1 MVQQPATSARSQPRR
16 FQKQHPQ
23 PCFASVYSCQSSSN
37 DRRASL
43 PGLERVPMGKPLP
56 RRRQPGAV
64 TPQLRPGHPLF
75 ACGRSV
81 SVTSRRNRSGRCC
94 VALQAATG
102 TWVPPL
108 SRLVSQ
114 SSSTRVKEGSRHR
127 ATELDLGAS
136 LLPGGPPTKVSRG
149 NQGPRQRPPA
159 RCRGTR
165 TRRDRIASNGGA
177 PRLPGGRGP
186 MSWAPRCLGRE
197 TFPICIGQI
206 CFYAGLMLLLT
217 PWESAVPCLGE
228 SS

>member
-1 MVQQPATSARSQPRR
+1 
-16 FQKQHPQ
+16 
-23 PCFASVYSCQSSSN
+23 
-37 DRRASL
+37 
-43 PGLERVPMGKPLP
+43 MGKPLP

-64 TPQLRPGHPLF
+64 TPQLRPAHPLF

-102 TWVPPL
+102 TWVTPL
-108 SRLVSQ
+108 SRLVSH

-206 CFYAGLMLLLT
+206 CFYAGLMLLLP
-217 PWESAVPCLGE
+217 PWEPAVPCLGE

>member
-1 MVQQPATSARSQPRR
+1 MVLHKGRNEVSPATSHLGGIPATSLPHSTSTTLSPRSILVNLLR
-16 FQKQHPQ
+16 KTG
-23 PCFASVYSCQSSSN
+23 
-37 DRRASL
+37 RASL
-43 PGLERVPMGKPLP
+43 ARLERVPMGKPLP

-64 TPQLRPGHPLF
+64 TPQLRPAHPLF

-94 VALQAATG
+94 VALQPQQAPG
-102 TWVPPL
+102 FLFP
-108 SRLVSQ
+108 SRLVSH
-114 SSSTRVKEGSRHR
+114 SSSTRVEEGSRHR

-177 PRLPGGRGP
+177 PGGGG
-186 MSWAPRCLGRE
+186 RCLGPPDAWDVRH
-197 TFPICIGQI
+197 C
-206 CFYAGLMLLLT
+206 
-217 PWESAVPCLGE
+217 
-228 SS
+228 